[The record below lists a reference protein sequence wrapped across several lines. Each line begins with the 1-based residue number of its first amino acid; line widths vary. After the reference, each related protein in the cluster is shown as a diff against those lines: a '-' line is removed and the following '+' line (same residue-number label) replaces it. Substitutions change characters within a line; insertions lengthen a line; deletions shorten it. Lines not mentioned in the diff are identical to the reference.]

1 MTPSKFVVAD
11 DHALIRQ
18 ALCDWLKETFAGAAI
33 QQTEYGTAAE
43 KLVREEQPDLLIL
56 DISLP
61 DKNGLEVLK
70 QLRAENLD
78 LPILILSNHA
88 EDQYALRA
96 FRAGADGYLMK
107 NCTRNQFLDAV
118 RLVLNGKKYISSP
131 VAERMAAI
139 IYDNAPRQPHE
150 MISDRELEVL
160 KLLASGK
167 TVSSIAK
174 ELSLGVATISTYR
187 ARLLEKMR
195 MASNAELTRYAIDNK
210 LI

>member
-1 MTPSKFVVAD
+1 MRFIIAD

-33 QQTEYGTAAE
+33 EQTEHGTAAE
-43 KLVREEQPDLLIL
+43 KLAREKPPDLLIL

-70 QLRAENLD
+70 QLRAEKLKMA
-78 LPILILSNHA
+78 ILILSNHD

-107 NCTRNQFLDAV
+107 SCTRDQFVGAI
-118 RLVLNGKKYISSP
+118 RLVLSGKKYISSP

-139 IYDNAPRQPHE
+139 IYDNAPQQLHE

-160 KLLASGK
+160 KLIASGK
-167 TVSSIAK
+167 TVSAIAK
-174 ELSLGVATISTYR
+174 ELSLGVATVSTYR
-187 ARLLEKMR
+187 ARLLEKMN
-195 MASNAELTRYAIDNK
+195 MSSNAELTRYAIDNK